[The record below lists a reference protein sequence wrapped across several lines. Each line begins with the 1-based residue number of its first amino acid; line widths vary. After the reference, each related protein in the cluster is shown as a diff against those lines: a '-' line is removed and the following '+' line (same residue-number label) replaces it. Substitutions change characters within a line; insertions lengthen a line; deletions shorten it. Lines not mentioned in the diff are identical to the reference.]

1 MLDCKTDP
9 NGQRLG
15 EVRPDPPGDAARNP
29 EICDL
34 VLGEEGLRVAMLLEG
49 IHVTHGLGSVTTAHT
64 EDDLQFLGDA
74 CRRVARRIGPY
85 LA

>member
-1 MLDCKTDP
+1 MLLFPYDEGVVP
-9 NGQRLG
+9 RS
-15 EVRPDPPGDAARNP
+15 PDAARNP

-34 VLGEEGLRVAMLLEG
+34 VLGEEVLRVAMLLEG
-49 IHVTHGLGSVTTAHT
+49 VHVTHGLGSVTTAHT